1 MAKLVLTNSTVSL
14 NGQDISS
21 SVAAITISTS
31 AAEVPTTNF
40 GSGGAVTRVSGL
52 IDNSVTLSMHND
64 YNAIDGLIF
73 PLIGS
78 TAVTMIVKPAGTA
91 AASAPAAPARERSA
105 RQRHPSPPAGKSRW
119 RRPRRPSQRSR
130 SERSYDVRPHSGHH
144 QPDRAHRLLKQVR
157 TIHIQ
162 TGLCQAYR

>member
-1 MAKLVLTNSTVSL
+1 MAKLVLTNATVSL
-14 NGQDISS
+14 NASDIST

-40 GSGGAVTRVSGL
+40 GSGGAVTRVAGL

-78 TAVTMIVKPAGTA
+78 TAVTMVIKSSTA
-91 AASAPAAPARERSA
+91 AVSTAN
-105 RQRHPSPPAGKSRW
+105 PSYTFSVLCTEWTPVNGAVG
-119 RRPRRPSQRSR
+119 
-130 SERSYDVRPHSGHH
+130 ELNTADVTWPISGGITK
-144 QPDRAHRLLKQVR
+144 A
-157 TIHIQ
+157 T
-162 TGLCQAYR
+162 T

>member
-1 MAKLVLTNSTVSL
+1 MAKLVLTNATVSL
-14 NGQDISS
+14 NASDIST

-40 GSGGAVTRVSGL
+40 GSGGAVTRVAGL

-78 TAVTMIVKPAGTA
+78 TAVTMVIKSSTA
-91 AASAPAAPARERSA
+91 AVSTAN
-105 RQRHPSPPAGKSRW
+105 PSYTFSVLCTEWTPVNGAVG
-119 RRPRRPSQRSR
+119 
-130 SERSYDVRPHSGHH
+130 ELNTADVTWPISG
-144 QPDRAHRLLKQVR
+144 
-157 TIHIQ
+157 TITKAI
-162 TGLCQAYR
+162 A

>member
-78 TAVTMIVKPAGTA
+78 TAVTMIIKAGTA
-91 AASAPAAPARERSA
+91 AVSTAN
-105 RQRHPSPPAGKSRW
+105 PSYTFSVLCTEWTPVNVAVG
-119 RRPRRPSQRSR
+119 
-130 SERSYDVRPHSGHH
+130 ELNTADVTWPISG
-144 QPDRAHRLLKQVR
+144 
-157 TIHIQ
+157 TI
-162 TGLCQAYR
+162 TKAVA